1 MSGHSKW
8 ATIKRKKGAKDA
20 ARGKV
25 FSKLIKEIT
34 IAARHGGGDPAGNPR
49 LRTAIEAAKAENMPG
64 TNIDRAVKRGT
75 GELEGVTYEEIT
87 YEGYGPGGIAVL
99 VEAATDNRV
108 RTVGEIRHVFAKGG
122 GNMAEAGAVSWMFHS
137 RGLIVVERSAMDE
150 EKLMDL
156 ALEAGADDVNSDG
169 SESYEIITSLAG
181 FDKVRKALESA
192 GVATVSAELAKVP
205 QNTVAVSEKDA
216 PAVLRLI
223 DALEEHDDVQKV
235 YANFQIADDVLTR
248 LAG

>member
-8 ATIKRKKGAKDA
+8 ATIKRKKGAKDQ

-64 TNIDRAVKRGT
+64 SNIDRAVQRGT

-108 RTVGEIRHVFAKGG
+108 RTVGEIRHVFSKGG
-122 GNMAEAGAVSWMFHS
+122 GNLAEAGAVSWMFHS

-156 ALEAGADDVNSDG
+156 ALEAGADDVNTDG

-192 GVATVSAELAKVP
+192 GVPAVSAELAKVP

>member
-216 PAVLRLI
+216 PAVIRLI

>member
-8 ATIKRKKGAKDA
+8 ATIKRKKGAKDQ

-25 FSKLIKEIT
+25 FSRLIKEIT

-64 TNIDRAVKRGT
+64 TNIDRAIKRGT

-108 RTVGEIRHVFAKGG
+108 RTVGEIRHVFSKGG
-122 GNMAEAGAVSWMFHS
+122 GNMAEAGAVSWMFHN

-156 ALEAGADDVNSDG
+156 ALEAGADDVNTDG

-181 FDKVRKALESA
+181 FDKVRKALEGA
-192 GVATVSAELAKVP
+192 GVPAISAELAKVP

>member
-8 ATIKRKKGAKDA
+8 ATIKRKKGAKDQ

-34 IAARHGGGDPAGNPR
+34 IAARHGGGDLNGNPR

-64 TNIDRAVKRGT
+64 TNIERAVKRGT

-108 RTVGEIRHVFAKGG
+108 RTVGEIRHVFSKGN
-122 GNMAEAGAVSWMFHS
+122 GNLAEAGAVSWMFQS
-137 RGLIVVERSAMDE
+137 RGVIVVERSVVDE

-156 ALEAGADDVNSDG
+156 ALEAGADDVDAEG
-169 SESYEIITSLAG
+169 SESFVVLTSHG
-181 FDKVRKALESA
+181 SFDKVKKALEAA
-192 GVATVSAELAKVP
+192 GIAIASAELSKVP
-205 QNTVAVSEKDA
+205 TTTVAVSEKDA

-235 YANFQIADDVLTR
+235 YANFQIADEILTR

>member
-8 ATIKRKKGAKDA
+8 ATIKRKKGAKDQ

-25 FSKLIKEIT
+25 FSRLIKEIT

-64 TNIDRAVKRGT
+64 NNIDRAVKRGT

-87 YEGYGPGGIAVL
+87 YEGYGPGGVAVL

-122 GNMAEAGAVSWMFHS
+122 GNMAEAGAVSWMFHN

-156 ALEAGADDVNSDG
+156 ALEAGADDVNTDG

-192 GVATVSAELAKVP
+192 GVPTVSAELAKVP

>member
-64 TNIDRAVKRGT
+64 SNIDRAVKRGT

-99 VEAATDNRV
+99 VESATDNKV
-108 RTVGEIRHVFAKGG
+108 RTVGEIRHVFSKAG
-122 GNMAEAGAVSWMFHS
+122 GNMAEAGAVSWMFQS
-137 RGLIVVERSAMDE
+137 RGVIVVERSAIGE
-150 EKLMDL
+150 EKLMEA
-156 ALEAGADDVNSDG
+156 ALEAGADDVDAEG
-169 SESYEIITSLAG
+169 SESYVVLTSQGA
-181 FDKVRKALESA
+181 FDKVKKALEAA
-192 GVATVSAELAKVP
+192 GIPVTSAELSKVP
-205 QNTVAVSEKDA
+205 TTTVAVSEKDA

>member
-1 MSGHSKW
+1 M
-8 ATIKRKKGAKDA
+8 
-20 ARGKV
+20 
-25 FSKLIKEIT
+25 FSRLIKEIT

-64 TNIDRAVKRGT
+64 TNIDRAIKRGT

-108 RTVGEIRHVFAKGG
+108 RTVGEIRHVFSKGG
-122 GNMAEAGAVSWMFHS
+122 GNMAEAGAVSWMFHN

-156 ALEAGADDVNSDG
+156 ALEAGADDVNTDG
-169 SESYEIITSLAG
+169 SESYEIITSLSG

-192 GVATVSAELAKVP
+192 GVPTVSAELAKVP

>member
-156 ALEAGADDVNSDG
+156 ALEAGADDVNTDG

>member
-34 IAARHGGGDPAGNPR
+34 IAARHGGGDPTGNPR

-64 TNIDRAVKRGT
+64 SNIDRAVKRGT
-75 GELEGVTYEEIT
+75 GEMEGVTYEEIT

-99 VEAATDNRV
+99 VESATDNRT
-108 RTVGEIRHVFAKGG
+108 RTVGEIRHVFSKAG

-137 RGLIVVERSAMDE
+137 RGVIVVERSAVDE
-150 EKLMDL
+150 EKLMEA
-156 ALEAGADDVNSDG
+156 ALEAGADDVDAEG
-169 SESYEIITSLAG
+169 SESYVVLTSQAA
-181 FDKVRKALESA
+181 FDKVKKALEGA
-192 GVATVSAELAKVP
+192 GIPVASAELSKVP
-205 QNTVAVSEKDA
+205 TTTVAVSEKDA
-216 PAVLRLI
+216 PGVLRLI

-235 YANFQIADDVLTR
+235 YANFQIADEVLTR

>member
-8 ATIKRKKGAKDA
+8 ATIKRKKGAKDQ

-25 FSKLIKEIT
+25 FSRLIKEIT

-64 TNIDRAVKRGT
+64 NNIDRAVKRGT

-122 GNMAEAGAVSWMFHS
+122 GNMAEAGAVSWMFHN

-156 ALEAGADDVNSDG
+156 ALEAGADDVNTDG

-192 GVATVSAELAKVP
+192 GVPTVSAELAKVP

>member
-8 ATIKRKKGAKDA
+8 ATIKRKKGAKDQ

-25 FSKLIKEIT
+25 FSRLIKEIT

-64 TNIDRAVKRGT
+64 TNIDRAIKRGT

-108 RTVGEIRHVFAKGG
+108 RTVGEIRHVFSKGG
-122 GNMAEAGAVSWMFHS
+122 GNMAEAGAVSWMFHN

-156 ALEAGADDVNSDG
+156 ALEAGADDVNTDG

-192 GVATVSAELAKVP
+192 GVPAISAELAKVP